1 MNTSTKPTTSQGDV
15 NTSNQLP
22 QDIKKCKYPKIKK
35 EILKNKIEKIR
46 NKIVLAN
53 IFLIIESEN
62 NDIMSNSTVNSNG
75 IHMLFNN
82 LAYDTYIQLERYIS
96 RYERNRQKEI
106 SEMQNSDDLRYSDS
120 MNAHNSSEYAET
132 SMSKLKYSNKEKM
145 LIRRCEYD
153 TALPTN

>member
-1 MNTSTKPTTSQGDV
+1 MTATSVTSQ
-15 NTSNQLP
+15 NNSNITNQCTE
-22 QDIKKCKYPKIKK
+22 DIKKYKYPKIKK

-46 NKIVLAN
+46 NKTILAN

-62 NDIMSNSTVNSNG
+62 NDIMNNSTVNSNG

-82 LAYDTYIQLERYIS
+82 LSYNTYVHLERYIL

-106 SEMQNSDDLRYSDS
+106 LEMQNSDDLRYSDS
-120 MNAHNSSEYAET
+120 INAHNSSEYSET
-132 SMSKLKYSNKEKM
+132 NMSRLKYSNKEKM

-153 TALPTN
+153 TIQPIN